1 VSLLNIPSAQIL
13 IPNCSSRFF
22 GFLVLV
28 WTQELKFCYP
38 TFRNFYFEWLTE
50 FYLLIWSP
58 KLFLRSF
65 HKTCSW
71 PLDKFS
77 VTTSDEYFS
86 NLSIYCMPNTQKFW
100 KHFLSRKTVKKL
112 KEHFIWLRE
121 MFMTACWG
129 SSSCWRHSPCCCSFV
144 CSFVRASYGIL
155 I

>member
-1 VSLLNIPSAQIL
+1 VSLLNIPLAQIL
-13 IPNCSSRFF
+13 ISNCSIRFF

-28 WTQELKFCYP
+28 WTQEWKFCYP

-100 KHFLSRKTVKKL
+100 KHFLSRKTVKKTKRTFYL
-112 KEHFIWLRE
+112 TKRNVYDCLLRK
-121 MFMTACWG
+121 FFFLATQ
-129 SSSCWRHSPCCCSFV
+129 SLLLFV